1 LFRRSLVDQGRWMLR
16 LTVLVAGL
24 TLTNAV
30 LVLVDV
36 LNH

>member
-1 LFRRSLVDQGRWMLR
+1 MYSAPSGERGLYCYGR
-16 LTVLVAGL
+16 VGAL